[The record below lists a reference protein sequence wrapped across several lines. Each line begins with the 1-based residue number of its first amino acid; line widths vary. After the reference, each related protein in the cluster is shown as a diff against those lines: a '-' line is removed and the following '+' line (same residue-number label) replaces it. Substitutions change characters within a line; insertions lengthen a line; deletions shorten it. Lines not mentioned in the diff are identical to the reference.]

1 MRSSTDN
8 QTEVDEELI
17 RNSNANEAQEMS
29 HQNISDSNSS
39 RQHLDLHL
47 LQKLQVLQYMNP
59 AIKALLN
66 YKGIIN
72 LMTLKH
78 YTPLLFISCHI
89 EAKAWLGLTDFLFF
103 RP

>member
-1 MRSSTDN
+1 MRSNTDN

-17 RNSNANEAQEMS
+17 GNSNANEAQEMS

-39 RQHLDLHL
+39 QQHLDLHL
-47 LQKLQVLQYMNP
+47 LQKLQVLQHMNP

-78 YTPLLFISCHI
+78 YTPFYIL
-89 EAKAWLGLTDFLFF
+89 AY
-103 RP
+103 